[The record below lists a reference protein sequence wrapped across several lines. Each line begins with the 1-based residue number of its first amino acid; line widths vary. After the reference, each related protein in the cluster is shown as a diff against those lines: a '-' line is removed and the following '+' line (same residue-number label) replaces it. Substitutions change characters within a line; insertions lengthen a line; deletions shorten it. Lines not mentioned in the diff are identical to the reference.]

1 MTSPNDSVSHPQLER
16 PDLNG
21 MEDQMEALLNVIEL
35 DRRELVELE
44 DTVSRAFQAHE
55 EQNLASDPG
64 SEAASSFGEVLAD
77 KVASFG
83 GSWAFIILFAVVLAA
98 WITVNL
104 WVVSLRFDPYP
115 FIFLNLILSCIA
127 AVQAPIIMMSQ
138 NRQEAR
144 DRLRAQH
151 DYRVNLKAELEIRE
165 LHDKMDHLLYRQMQ
179 RLLEIQRLQVQM
191 LNELRS
197 GPGTPNGPNRA

>member
-1 MTSPNDSVSHPQLER
+1 
-16 PDLNG
+16 
-21 MEDQMEALLNVIEL
+21 MEALLNVIEL